1 MTEAISERETSVTV
15 EGDVRKGRHVVATR
29 AIAKGS
35 VVATITGHR
44 EIPHANRFSVQVA
57 ANTHIDDLGP
67 FTYLNHS
74 CAPNVFFDT
83 AALTLTALEAIAEG
97 DELSFF
103 YPSTEWEMAEPFECH
118 CGAAACVGE
127 IQGAAKLHADVLARY
142 RLNQHIRELLRTR

>member
-1 MTEAISERETSVTV
+1 MTEAISERDALVAV

-29 AIAKGS
+29 AIARGM
-35 VVATITGHR
+35 VVATIVGHR
-44 EIPHANRFSVQVA
+44 EVAQANRFSVQVG
-57 ANTHIDDLGP
+57 ANTHIDDLGA

-83 AALTLTALEAIAEG
+83 TALTLTAIRDIAAG

-118 CGAAACVGE
+118 CGAAACVGL
-127 IQGAAKLHADVLARY
+127 IQGAALLPDDVLARY
-142 RLNQHIRELLRTR
+142 RLNRHIEELILAR